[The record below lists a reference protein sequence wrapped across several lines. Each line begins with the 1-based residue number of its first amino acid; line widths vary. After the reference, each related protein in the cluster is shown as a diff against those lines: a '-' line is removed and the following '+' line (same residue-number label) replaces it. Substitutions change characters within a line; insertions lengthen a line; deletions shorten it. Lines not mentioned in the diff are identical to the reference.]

1 MVQRRT
7 TSVPADPSQHHVF
20 RRQLSEGYEHV
31 VVEGEVAEL
40 PASAVE
46 VLQVAGFVELVE
58 ADRGTSI

>member
-1 MVQRRT
+1 
-7 TSVPADPSQHHVF
+7 
-20 RRQLSEGYEHV
+20 LSEGYEHV